1 MPKLKREKCSKKKNF
16 LEIYMGPNDAGAKK
30 VDFSYYVNIES
41 TILELLLDNNLESY
55 TNAGKLLFIVL
66 SGLSAK
72 VLYIKRILNLIHLFF
87 YKGGQKFYH
96 SDLHLSVLV
105 FLQSNVKMYYSKFS
119 LYIYNL
125 LLSNNDLHGIEI
137 NKNKFV
143 PKHCICTLSDY
154 LYFYI
159 KDFMILARNI
169 IYDEVGSKIEM
180 NNKNYMTMDN
190 KLKGGRSYKDN
201 LKNETKKKKKI
212 VLYNENDE
220 EVMHNFWKIFKY
232 SFPKSI
238 EKSFKDLISQ
248 CPQINYSLH
257 SIYLDIY
264 VLINIKNVIKVII
277 LIDQLLTSDFPY
289 YYFYEIKLKLLLLY
303 IHTYYKKYFFDDN
316 SICVGIKEDEKG
328 SNFII
333 SNKSSKASN
342 LKYVDISK
350 NINNE
355 DVMENE
361 NNMDILSEEKVKYG
375 TKINENKKNSD
386 ELNDINQ
393 FVNDDIY
400 SLCSNSNK
408 SSEKGDIYVDT
419 ESNTLEFYNN
429 SLDNNKHIYLD
440 NFMKMYI
447 NNTENDISSLPSI
460 SDFHDNNLLNKLK
473 IKSKQCKM
481 DYDPSSL
488 LGNLSKDE
496 IKKVNEQATKN
507 NLEIKDGIDSHNNNT
522 YEKEDY
528 DISIGKKEGKND
540 KRFNSEN
547 VQNINKN
554 TYNDIMYNINII
566 ENVAKSLLIKSCYDP
581 IYLKL
586 FYSYLLPFISF
597 NKRIE
602 IFLIYSHANYKLI
615 KPLIFIIF
623 YNNYGSEFILN
634 TFNIIFKNQNL
645 FQMYKNAYFNELSL
659 KNITKTYFIFLMLL
673 SVFFYNN
680 PMESMLY
687 IFKLFYKYDKEI
699 INDQEG
705 DIDYKKIYEDVI
717 LENDE
722 KYVEEKKYINIMI
735 IKFIEI
741 YQEKFNIYLCNYFD
755 FYRIYFIL
763 FVSCVDINKE
773 AL

>member
-1 MPKLKREKCSKKKNF
+1 MPRVKREKCSKKKNF
-16 LEIYMGPNDAGAKK
+16 IEIYMGPNDAGAKK

-55 TNAGKLLFIVL
+55 TNAG
-66 SGLSAK
+66 
-72 VLYIKRILNLIHLFF
+72 
-87 YKGGQKFYH
+87 GQKFYH
-96 SDLHLSVLV
+96 SDLHLSVLL

-125 LLSNNDLHGIEI
+125 LLSNNDLDGIEN
-137 NKNKFV
+137 NKNIFV

-154 LYFYI
+154 LYFHI
-159 KDFMILARNI
+159 NDFMILARNI
-169 IYDEVGSKIEM
+169 IYDEVDGKIEM

-190 KLKGGRSYKDN
+190 KRKGDRSYKKK
-201 LKNETKKKKKI
+201 LKNEKKKKKI

-220 EVMHNFWKIFKY
+220 EIMQNFWKILKY
-232 SFPKSI
+232 TFPKST
-238 EKSFKDLISQ
+238 EKNFKDLISQ
-248 CPQINYSLH
+248 CSQINYPLH

-264 VLINIKNVIKVII
+264 VLINIKNVMKVVI
-277 LIDQLLTSDFPY
+277 LIDQLLSLDFPY

-303 IHTYYKKYFFDDN
+303 IHSYYKKYFFDDN
-316 SICVGIKEDEKG
+316 SIRVGIKEDGQGGK
-328 SNFII
+328 FII
-333 SNKSSKASN
+333 SNKLGKASN

-355 DVMENE
+355 NVMKNE
-361 NNMDILSEEKVKYG
+361 NKMDILSEKKVKYG
-375 TKINENKKNSD
+375 TEINENKENIG

-393 FVNDDIY
+393 FDNDDIY

-408 SSEKGDIYVDT
+408 GSEKGDTYIDP
-419 ESNTLEFYNN
+419 EPNILEFYNS
-429 SLDNNKHIYLD
+429 SLDNDKHIYLD
-440 NFMKMYI
+440 NFMKLYI

-460 SDFHDNNLLNKLK
+460 SDFHDNNILNKLK
-473 IKSKQCKM
+473 IKSKQIKM
-481 DYDPSSL
+481 NYDTSSL
-488 LGNLSKDE
+488 LENVPKEE
-496 IKKVNEQATKN
+496 IKKLNEQAPTN
-507 NLEIKDGIDSHNNNT
+507 NWDIKDGIDSHINNIC
-522 YEKEDY
+522 EKKDY
-528 DISIGKKEGKND
+528 DNSFGKKEEKND
-540 KRFNSEN
+540 KCFNSED

-554 TYNDIMYNINII
+554 TYNDIIYNIHVI
-566 ENVAKSLLIKSCYDP
+566 ENVAKSLLTKSCYDP

-634 TFNIIFKNQNL
+634 TFNIIFKDQDL
-645 FQMYKNAYFNELSL
+645 FQMYKNTYFNEISF
-659 KNITKTYFIFLMLL
+659 KNISKTYFIFLMLL

-687 IFKLFYKYDKEI
+687 IFNLFYKYDKEI

-763 FVSCVDINKE
+763 FVSCVDINKDPS
-773 AL
+773 